1 MTTMIR
7 EDQEVV
13 LHIIVPLMEL
23 IRRALHTTMIKIG
36 ETATGETELLHIG
49 VPIQGVLEMTTPG
62 IIVIRIILVLS
73 TKDHR
78 RLIRRTRCPERIM
91 NS

>member
-7 EDQEVV
+7 EGQEVV
-13 LHIIVPLMEL
+13 LHIIIPLMEL
-23 IRRALHTTMIKIG
+23 IKRALQTTTIKIG

-49 VPIQGVLEMTTPG
+49 MPIQEVLEMTTPG
-62 IIVIRIILVLS
+62 VIAIRIILVLS
-73 TKDHR
+73 AKDHR
-78 RLIRRTRCPERIM
+78 RLIRRTRCPGRIM